1 MKNLTVWAECS
12 LLYLIDVITLAHA
25 STLITSLMCVKIA
38 CVTSVYNKYC
48 LGQWNEEDKR

>member
-12 LLYLIDVITLAHA
+12 LLHLIDVITLAHA

-38 CVTSVYNKYC
+38 CVTSVYNTC
-48 LGQWNEEDKR
+48 SLGQWNEEDKR